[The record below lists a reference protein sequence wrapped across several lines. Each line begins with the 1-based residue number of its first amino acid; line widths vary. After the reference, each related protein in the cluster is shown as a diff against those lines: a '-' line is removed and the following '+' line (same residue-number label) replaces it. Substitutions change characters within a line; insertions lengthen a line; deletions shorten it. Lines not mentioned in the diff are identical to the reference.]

1 MKIFFFLIII
11 SFSFLST
18 AKTDPLKTKLE
29 TLKRQTVSIHNDILK
44 NNKEL
49 KKIKIDIER
58 NSQKQIILK
67 KRIKSGE
74 NIGKRLMFL
83 LQERIYLSPATK
95 IINSLFFQSEDFI
108 TEQIVREF
116 FLKKVRL
123 GVDEYL
129 SSFKTIAELN
139 KELDDKLADYK
150 KKKNNLSMKLK
161 SLEKKIKEVAK
172 LQKKVKVDVNLK
184 VKEKRYK
191 EKAKN
196 LNELVQGV
204 KRKKIKK
211 KPTNFGKVKFPVQ
224 GKIISNFGEGKD
236 IRKSK
241 NGLVFKV
248 IEDSFVTSPI
258 NGMVV
263 YANQFRSYGNL
274 VIIENDQGYY
284 SILSGMKKIMISS
297 GNEVFIGE
305 PIAKISAESNSQLYF
320 ELRLNGKII
329 NPKSKVEI
337 L

>member
-1 MKIFFFLIII
+1 MKFFFFLVILN
-11 SFSFLST
+11 FSLLNS
-18 AKTDPLKTKLE
+18 AEIDPLKKKLGN
-29 TLKRQTVSIHNDILK
+29 LKRQTVSIHNDILN

-58 NSQKQIILK
+58 NSQKQLILK

-74 NIGKRLMFL
+74 NVGRRLMFL
-83 LQERIYLSPATK
+83 LQEKIYLSPVTK
-95 IINSLFFQSEDFI
+95 IINNLFFQSEDFI
-108 TEQIVREF
+108 TKQIVREF

-123 GVDEYL
+123 GINEYIL
-129 SSFKTIAELN
+129 SFKTIAELN
-139 KELDDKLADYK
+139 IDLDEKLIIYK
-150 KKKNNLSMKLK
+150 KKKKSLSVKLNT
-161 SLEKKIKEVAK
+161 LEKKIKQVAQ
-172 LQKKVKVDVNLK
+172 LQKKVKVDVNLR

-191 EKAKN
+191 KKAKN

-204 KRKKIKK
+204 KRKKVIKRK
-211 KPTNFGKVKFPVQ
+211 KNVSKVKLPVQ
-224 GKIISNFGEGKD
+224 GKIVSNYGEGKD

-241 NGLVFKV
+241 NGVVFKV
-248 IEDSFVTSPI
+248 FEESFVTSPI

-274 VIIENDQGYY
+274 IIIENEEGYY
-284 SILSGMKKIMISS
+284 CILSGMKKIIISS
-297 GNEVFIGE
+297 GNEVFMGE
-305 PIAKISAESNSQLYF
+305 PIAKISAENNSQLYF

>member
-11 SFSFLST
+11 SFSFLSA
-18 AKTDPLKTKLE
+18 AKPGPLKTKLD
-29 TLKRQTVSIHNDILK
+29 TLKKQTVSIHNDILK

-74 NIGKRLMFL
+74 NVGRRLMFL

-139 KELDDKLADYK
+139 KELDDKLVDYK
-150 KKKNNLSMKLK
+150 KKKNNLSIKLT
-161 SLEKKIKEVAK
+161 SLEKKINEVAK
-172 LQKKVKVDVNLK
+172 LQKKVKVDVKLK

-211 KPTNFGKVKFPVQ
+211 KITNFSKVKFPVQ

-284 SILSGMKKIMISS
+284 CILSGMKKIMISS

-305 PIAKISAESNSQLYF
+305 PIAKISAGNNSQLYF

>member
-1 MKIFFFLIII
+1 M
-11 SFSFLST
+11 
-18 AKTDPLKTKLE
+18 KTKLE

-74 NIGKRLMFL
+74 NVGRRLMFL

-150 KKKNNLSMKLK
+150 KKKNNLTMKLK

-211 KPTNFGKVKFPVQ
+211 KLTNFSKVKFPVQ

-284 SILSGMKKIMISS
+284 CILSGMKKIMISS

>member
-1 MKIFFFLIII
+1 MKFFFFLVILN
-11 SFSFLST
+11 FSLLNS
-18 AKTDPLKTKLE
+18 AEIDPLKKKLGN
-29 TLKRQTVSIHNDILK
+29 LKRQTVSIHNDILN

-58 NSQKQIILK
+58 NSQKQLILK

-74 NIGKRLMFL
+74 NVGRRLMFL
-83 LQERIYLSPATK
+83 LQEKIYLSPVTK
-95 IINSLFFQSEDFI
+95 IINNLFFQSEDFI
-108 TEQIVREF
+108 TKQIVREF

-123 GVDEYL
+123 GVNEYIL
-129 SSFKTIAELN
+129 SFKTIAELN
-139 KELDDKLADYK
+139 IDLDEKLIIYK
-150 KKKNNLSMKLK
+150 KKKKSLSVKLNT
-161 SLEKKIKEVAK
+161 LEKKIKQVAQ
-172 LQKKVKVDVNLK
+172 LQKEVKVDVNLR

-191 EKAKN
+191 KKAKN

-204 KRKKIKK
+204 KRKKVIKRK
-211 KPTNFGKVKFPVQ
+211 KNVSKVKLPVQ
-224 GKIISNFGEGKD
+224 GKIVSNYGEGKD

-241 NGLVFKV
+241 NGVVFKV
-248 IEDSFVTSPI
+248 FEESFVTSPI

-274 VIIENDQGYY
+274 IIIENEEGYY
-284 SILSGMKKIMISS
+284 CILSGMKKIIISS
-297 GNEVFIGE
+297 GNEVFMGE
-305 PIAKISAESNSQLYF
+305 PIAKISAENNSQLYF

>member
-11 SFSFLST
+11 SFSFLSA
-18 AKTDPLKTKLE
+18 AKPGPLKTKLD
-29 TLKRQTVSIHNDILK
+29 TLKKQTVSIHNDILK

-74 NIGKRLMFL
+74 NIGRRLIFL
-83 LQERIYLSPATK
+83 LQERIYLSPANK

-139 KELDDKLADYK
+139 KELDDKLVDYK
-150 KKKNNLSMKLK
+150 KKKNNLSMKLT
-161 SLEKKIKEVAK
+161 SLEKKINEVAK

-211 KPTNFGKVKFPVQ
+211 KLTNFSKVKFPVQ

-284 SILSGMKKIMISS
+284 CILSGMKKIMISS

>member
-11 SFSFLST
+11 SFSFLSA
-18 AKTDPLKTKLE
+18 AKPGPLKTKLD
-29 TLKRQTVSIHNDILK
+29 TLKKQTVSIHNDILK

-74 NIGKRLMFL
+74 NVGRRLMFL

-211 KPTNFGKVKFPVQ
+211 KLTNFSKVKFPVQ

-305 PIAKISAESNSQLYF
+305 PIAKISAGNNSQLYF

>member
-1 MKIFFFLIII
+1 MKILFFLIII
-11 SFSFLST
+11 SFSFVR
-18 AKTDPLKTKLE
+18 AAETDSFKKKLD
-29 TLKRQTVSIHNDILK
+29 TLKKQTVIIHNDIIK
-44 NNKEL
+44 NNEEL

-74 NIGKRLMFL
+74 DIGRRLMFL
-83 LQERIYLSPATK
+83 LQEKIYQSPATK

-116 FLKKVRL
+116 FLKKVRF

-129 SSFKTIAELN
+129 SSFKTITELN
-139 KELDDKLADYK
+139 KELDDKLIVYK
-150 KKKNNLSMKLK
+150 KKKNNLSIKLTT
-161 SLEKKIKEVAK
+161 LEKKINEVAK
-172 LQKKVKVDVNLK
+172 LQKKVKVDVKLK

-191 EKAKN
+191 EQAKN

-211 KPTNFGKVKFPVQ
+211 KLTNFSKVKFPVQ

-284 SILSGMKKIMISS
+284 CILSGMKKIMISS